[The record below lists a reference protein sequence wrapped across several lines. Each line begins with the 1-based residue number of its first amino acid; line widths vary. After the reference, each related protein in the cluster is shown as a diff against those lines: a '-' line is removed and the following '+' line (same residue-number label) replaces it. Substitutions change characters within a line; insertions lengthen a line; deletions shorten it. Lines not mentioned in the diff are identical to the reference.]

1 MELPYLMMKKL
12 QSFNKYFCSIDK
24 NLSLPENPSIKEPT
38 AELFTDPEKLA
49 LEKYKDHPS
58 ITSIKNDMTSMD
70 NSKFSFS
77 FVSLNETSD
86 RVNKLNPKKASRAT
100 GIPVKIIKKTKT

>member
-49 LEKYKDHPS
+49 LEK
-58 ITSIKNDMTSMD
+58 I
-70 NSKFSFS
+70 
-77 FVSLNETSD
+77 
-86 RVNKLNPKKASRAT
+86 
-100 GIPVKIIKKTKT
+100 